1 MRFNKTAG
9 NKKSGYKNIL
19 STSVSKTNIKIMM
32 NQPTN
37 VIDFRRSL
45 LGKVFFK
52 MKFSILLLL
61 TTIQL
66 SAINYGQNL
75 INLNERNVEIDLI
88 LKKIEKQTDYRFFYS
103 NDLVSVNKPVS
114 ISVERAALPAVLD
127 RILVPTGISWK
138 LMGKNRVVLNNRVL
152 PKELPEI
159 IIQGQVKNSDGEPL
173 NGANIK
179 VQNSNLGTI
188 TNATGEFRLN
198 IPGGAAV
205 LEVSYTGYQT
215 KIINVAANDNN
226 INIVLDLANN
236 VLDETVVVAYGT
248 TSKRLNTGSVS
259 SITEKVLEAQPVGD
273 PLAAMQGRISGLMIT
288 ASNGMPGSN
297 YQVRIR
303 GENSMKQGN
312 EPLYII
318 DGVPFS
324 STPLNQFAGANGE
337 QSPLSSIN
345 PADIERIDVL
355 KDADATAIYGSR
367 GANGVILIKTKKGSG
382 SGTKVSLNYYTGVSK
397 IARKM
402 PMLNTA
408 QYLQMR
414 KDAFAMDSVT
424 PTAANAPDLLEW
436 DQNKYT
442 DWQDLLIGNN
452 ARLSEAQLSFRGGNN
467 YTKYLLS
474 GTYRKEES
482 VLKGDGYYKK
492 GGALAGID
500 HNSENGKFGV
510 SATFNFTSDFNNS
523 FPTDVSQYFYFAPN
537 FPVYNADGS
546 LYYFGTGENP
556 LAYLNR
562 TYESRTN
569 SILGNSVIRYN
580 ILPDLTA
587 RVNLGMTQATMEQ
600 LQMLPAAG
608 FNPAT
613 FTGSTSQ
620 FGNSSARSYIVEPQ
634 LEYKSMLG
642 GGVLNF
648 LLGTSFQELK
658 RKGNYVLASG
668 FASDALL
675 RNIGSAG
682 TITPRSANSSIYHY
696 TSLFGRLNYQL
707 HNKYLFNGT
716 FRRDGSSRFGP
727 GNRFGNFGAIGLGWI
742 FNKES
747 FIQDALPF
755 LSYGKIRTSYGTTG
769 NDQIGD
775 YQYLDTWSSSSFPY
789 DGSGGLTPTRVYNPN
804 YSWETNRKFEVG
816 LELGFFN
823 DRLLL
828 TSGYYNNTSSNQLIG
843 YTLSGQSGFTS
854 YTANMPAKIQN
865 SGLEFELNTQNIK
878 GANFTWNTLF
888 NISFQKNKLLEYK
901 DLASSGDASAYEVGK
916 SIRIIKGFHF
926 LGIDPNTG
934 TSQFLDVDKN
944 NSISTPNDYVIIGE
958 TLPKFFG
965 GLTNELTFKNITLD
979 IFFQFVKQGA
989 INSDYGPL
997 VGNFGSMNNKRIEY
1011 LDYWRQAGDQTS
1023 IPRPSQSTSKG
1034 AYSAYSNYWRYSDAA
1049 WEDAS
1054 YLRLKN
1060 VKLAYNFTNLFKSRI
1075 GGTVF
1080 VMGQNLLTF
1089 TKYTGMDP
1097 EINGFDRRFVYPVN
1111 PFGSVKTQALPVLR
1125 TVTAGFNVSI

>member
-1 MRFNKTAG
+1 MSLNPHFCYQRKLPFG
-9 NKKSGYKNIL
+9 NL
-19 STSVSKTNIKIMM
+19 S
-32 NQPTN
+32 
-37 VIDFRRSL
+37 FR
-45 LGKVFFK
+45 
-52 MKFSILLLL
+52 MKLSILLLL
-61 TTIQL
+61 AAMQL
-66 SAINYGQNL
+66 SASNYSQSL
-75 INLNERNVEIDLI
+75 INLNEKNAAIGTI

-103 NDLVSVNKPVS
+103 NDLVSVNKFVT
-114 ISVERAALPAVLD
+114 IVVERAPLPTVLD
-127 RILVPTGISWK
+127 RILLPSGISWK
-138 LMGKNRVVLNNRVL
+138 LMGKNRVVLNSKNFSKIER
-152 PKELPEI
+152 EI
-159 IIQGQVKNSDGEPL
+159 IIQGSVTNNNGEPL
-173 NGANIK
+173 IGANIK
-179 VQNSNLGTI
+179 LQNSNIGTI
-188 TNATGEFRLN
+188 TDTRGRFSIN
-198 IPGGAAV
+198 IPGTTGV

-215 KIINVAANDNN
+215 KTINVDGNSDNLE
-226 INIVLDLANN
+226 IRLDFANN

-288 ASNGMPGSN
+288 AGNGMAGSN

-324 STPLNQFAGANGE
+324 SVPLNQFSGANGE

-367 GANGVILIKTKKGSG
+367 GANGVILIKTKKGTG
-382 SGTKVSLNYYTGVSK
+382 GGTGVNFNYYTGVSK
-397 IARKM
+397 VAKKM
-402 PMLNTA
+402 PMLNTE

-414 KDAFAMDSVT
+414 KDAFRVDSVD

-436 DQNKYT
+436 DQDKYT

-467 YTKYLLS
+467 YTKFLLS

-500 HNSENGKFGV
+500 HNSENGKFGI
-510 SATFNFTSDFNNS
+510 SATFNYTTDFNNS

-537 FPVYNADGS
+537 FPVYNEDGS
-546 LYYFGTGENP
+546 LYFFGTGENP

-569 SILGNSVIRYN
+569 NLLGNSVIRYN
-580 ILPDLTA
+580 ILKDLTA
-587 RVNLGMTQATMEQ
+587 RVNLGMTHATMEQ
-600 LQMLPAAG
+600 LQLLPASG
-608 FNPAT
+608 FNPET
-613 FTGSTSQ
+613 YTGSSSQ
-620 FGNSSARSYIVEPQ
+620 FGNSSSRSYIVEPQ
-634 LEYKSMLG
+634 LEYKTMLG
-642 GGVLNF
+642 GGVFNF

-658 RKGNYVLASG
+658 RKGNYVLATG

-682 TITPRSANSSIYHY
+682 TITPRSSNSSLYHY
-696 TSLFGRLNYQL
+696 TSLFGRINYQL
-707 HNKYLFNGT
+707 QNKYLFNGT

-727 GNRFGNFGAIGLGWI
+727 GNRYGTFGAVGLGWI
-742 FNKES
+742 FTKEA
-747 FIQDALPF
+747 FIENTLPF
-755 LSYGKIRTSYGTTG
+755 LSFGKIRTSYGTTG

-804 YSWETNRKFEVG
+804 YSWETNRKFELG
-816 LELGFFN
+816 LELGFVN
-823 DRLLL
+823 DRILL
-828 TSGYYNNTSSNQLIG
+828 TSGYYSNISSNQLIG

-865 SGLEFELNTQNIK
+865 SGFEFELNTQNIK
-878 GANFTWNTLF
+878 TTNFSWNTLF
-888 NISFQKNKLLEYK
+888 NISFQRNKLLEYD
-901 DLASSGDASAYEVGK
+901 DLASSADASAYEIGK

-926 LGIDPNTG
+926 TGVDPTTG

-944 NSISTPNDYVIIGE
+944 GSISTASDYVIIGE

-965 GLTNELTFKNITLD
+965 GFTNELTFKKLTLD
-979 IFFQFVKQGA
+979 IFFQFVKQGG

-997 VGNFGSMNNKRIEY
+997 VGNFGSMNNKRIGY
-1011 LDYWRQAGDQTS
+1011 ADYWKQPGDQTS
-1023 IPRPSQSTSKG
+1023 IPRPSQSTSKP

-1060 VKLAYNFTNLFKSRI
+1060 VKLSYSFPRFFKSKI
-1075 GGTVF
+1075 GGSVF

-1097 EINGFDRRFVYPVN
+1097 EINGFDRRFVFPIN
-1111 PFGSVKTQALPVLR
+1111 PFGSVRAQALPVLR
-1125 TVTAGFNVSI
+1125 TITAGFNISI